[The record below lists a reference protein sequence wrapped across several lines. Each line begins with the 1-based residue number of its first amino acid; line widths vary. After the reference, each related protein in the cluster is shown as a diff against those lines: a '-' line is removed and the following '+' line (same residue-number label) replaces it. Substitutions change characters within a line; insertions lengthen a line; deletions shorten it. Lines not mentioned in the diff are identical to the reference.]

1 MVIFFVIL
9 GIVLLFL
16 FFYPILKVSS
26 ECSREE
32 EKREMLWLQQ
42 EYGKSRKD

>member
-1 MVIFFVIL
+1 MIIFY
-9 GIVLLFL
+9 IVLEIAVLFL

-32 EKREMLWLQQ
+32 EKREILWRQQ
-42 EYGKSRKD
+42 EYGKSKKD

>member
-1 MVIFFVIL
+1 MTIFYIVL

-32 EKREMLWLQQ
+32 EKREILWQLQ
-42 EYGKSRKD
+42 EYGKSKKD